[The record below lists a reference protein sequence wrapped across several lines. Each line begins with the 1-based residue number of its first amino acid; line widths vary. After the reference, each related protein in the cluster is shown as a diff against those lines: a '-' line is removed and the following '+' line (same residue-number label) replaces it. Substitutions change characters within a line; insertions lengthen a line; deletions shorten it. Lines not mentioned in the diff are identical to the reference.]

1 MKVLVVSDTHRSEY
15 NLEKVIRYEA
25 PIDVFI
31 HLGDIENR
39 EMKINAMLDIRTAVH
54 MVQGNNDF
62 FSSLDKD
69 KEIMLGTHKAFITH
83 GHLYG
88 VSMGAEILAEEAKA
102 RGAEIAMFG
111 HTHRPVLTRING
123 VIILNPGSISY
134 PRQADRRASYSVINV
149 EAGKDMDIKIKY
161 VDEIGLQKER

>member
-1 MKVLVVSDTHRSEY
+1 MKVLVVSDTHRSED

-62 FSSLDKD
+62 FSSL
-69 KEIMLGTHKAFITH
+69 EAFITH

-123 VIILNPGSISY
+123 VIILNPGSVSY
-134 PRQADRRASYSVINV
+134 PRQPDRRASYSVINV
-149 EAGKDMDIKIKY
+149 ESGRDMDIKIKY
-161 VDEIGLQKER
+161 VDEIDLQKER

>member
-1 MKVLVVSDTHRSEY
+1 MKVLVVSDTHRSED

-62 FSSLDKD
+62 F
-69 KEIMLGTHKAFITH
+69 
-83 GHLYG
+83 
-88 VSMGAEILAEEAKA
+88 
-102 RGAEIAMFG
+102 
-111 HTHRPVLTRING
+111 
-123 VIILNPGSISY
+123 
-134 PRQADRRASYSVINV
+134 
-149 EAGKDMDIKIKY
+149 
-161 VDEIGLQKER
+161 